1 MDQLSTSSAAAKER
15 SQRTTA
21 IRRSNSIS
29 SSSNA
34 RRQTRSL
41 HSDHLVDEVPTDE
54 DAARW
59 AETIRQRRLSRKKKA
74 EDEDAVLVGTRVSE
88 GHTNWVTAY
97 NMLTGIRVAVRH
109 ARSHATFVTN
119 WDRRRAATLK
129 WIAS

>member
-1 MDQLSTSSAAAKER
+1 MDQSSNTLTATKER

-21 IRRSNSIS
+21 VRRSNSIS

-41 HSDHLVDEVPTDE
+41 NSDHFVDEVPIDE

-59 AETIRQRRLSRKKKA
+59 AETIRQRRLSRKKKV
-74 EDEDAVLVGTRVSE
+74 EDDDAVLVGTRVSE

-97 NMLTGIRVAVRH
+97 NMLTGIRVAVRML
-109 ARSHATFVTN
+109 RSEDPSVLTDT
-119 WDRRRAATLK
+119 D
-129 WIAS
+129 IAL